1 MILRYFP
8 PLIKINAVAG
18 FRKLPFR
25 IFIPSTHEYMRKIM
39 ALSATG
45 LLLLVASL
53 SSTAQKKN
61 FTYDQLFKNPAAN
74 NLSKPLPSIRGW
86 VDDEH
91 YIELQKDAEG
101 KTIFLSVDVKTGK
114 ATPYAGQVPA
124 EPRQQPAPAI
134 GVPDARNITLSPD
147 GKWAAYTKKD
157 NNLYAMEMATKKV
170 VQFTKDGSENILNG
184 YASWVY
190 YEEILGRA
198 SRYKAFWWSPDSK
211 HISYMRFDDSGVP
224 VFPIYVLDGQHGYLE
239 NERYPKPG
247 DKNPEVK
254 IGIAAVDNSATVWAD
269 FNPKEDQYFGAPFW
283 TPEGQFWVQWM
294 NRGQDKLNIYNIDL
308 ANGSKKEVYTE
319 QQKTWIDLD
328 EASRIEF
335 LAAGKGFILKSDKD
349 GWENLYLHDATGKQV
364 NQITT
369 GNFWGT
375 ALVKVDEKTKQIF
388 FKARKENS
396 ARFDFYRVGFD
407 GKGFTRLSFGEFSH
421 DQINLS
427 PNGKY
432 FITTYSNLSTPATMA
447 LVDAKGKEI
456 RELGNSK
463 GADFDQYAVP
473 KTELVRVKSGDG
485 VFDLPVTITY
495 PVNFDPNK
503 KYPVLIS
510 IYGGPNAGTVYDRW
524 KPAGGVTQ
532 WWAQEGLIQV
542 AFDNRSSGHFGK
554 AGLNYIYRQLGKWEI
569 EDYMT
574 CGKWLRKQ
582 SFVDSNKIAITGG
595 SFGGYMTC
603 MALTYGADVFN
614 YGVSNAAVT
623 DWQFYDTHYTERFMD
638 TPQDNPDGYKSTAV
652 MTYADKYKGLLRIV
666 HGTSDDNVHMQNSL
680 TLIDKLENLGKHF
693 EMMVYP
699 GERHGI
705 GANNMR
711 KGQHNRNEAYAF
723 YYQYLLNKPVPAE
736 FGGTNSTGVQKGF

>member
-1 MILRYFP
+1 
-8 PLIKINAVAG
+8 
-18 FRKLPFR
+18 
-25 IFIPSTHEYMRKIM
+25 M